1 MFRLHPSHGQA
12 VGPSLLRAEGGH
24 ATRLALI
31 NSAVEEFAQIKK
43 GQPIGLSFK
52 YIRPCKGY
60 FAKLTDLVSLITV
73 IFT

>member
-31 NSAVEEFAQIKK
+31 NSAVEEFVQIKK
-43 GQPIGLSFK
+43 DSPSDCPLNIFGLVK
-52 YIRPCKGY
+52 VI
-60 FAKLTDLVSLITV
+60 LQSLQIWSL
-73 IFT
+73 